1 MALLDWITP
10 GDSLRLRGEGIEIR
24 PPRPSDFPEWSE
36 LRRASRDF
44 LQPWEPTW
52 PEDDLTRAAWR
63 RRLASY
69 ARDIDLGVA
78 YPFLVF
84 RLADGALTGGI
95 TLSNIRRG
103 VAQMGT
109 VGYWCGVSHT
119 RQGHTLAAVR
129 TVVGF
134 AFRTLALQLLHK
146 AGFDSP
152 EEAWEAHRDEL
163 PSESCFVIDAVER
176 PVPEPPSG
184 DPLLTALVLGRCS
197 GSLFSP
203 NRPIIWSERRLARSI
218 RLVRCQPDTF
228 LDDDLT

>member
-10 GDSLRLRGEGIEIR
+10 GDSLRLQGDGIEIR
-24 PPRPSDFPEWSE
+24 PPRPSDFPEWAD

-78 YPFLVF
+78 YPFFVF
-84 RLADGALTGGI
+84 RKTDGALTGGI

-109 VGYWCGVSHT
+109 VGYWCGSGFT
-119 RQGHTLAAVR
+119 RQGLTLAAVR
-129 TVVGF
+129 TLSRF
-134 AFRTLALQLLHK
+134 AFRTLALHRLEAACLPGNAPSRNLLGQ
-146 AGFDSP
+146 AGFQ
-152 EEAWEAHRDEL
+152 EE
-163 PSESCFVIDAVER
+163 
-176 PVPEPPSG
+176 G
-184 DPLLTALVLGRCS
+184 
-197 GSLFSP
+197 
-203 NRPIIWSERRLARSI
+203 LARAYLKINGEWRDHVLFGQVAPPPRSDGPGELLSI
-218 RLVRCQPDTF
+218 
-228 LDDDLT
+228 